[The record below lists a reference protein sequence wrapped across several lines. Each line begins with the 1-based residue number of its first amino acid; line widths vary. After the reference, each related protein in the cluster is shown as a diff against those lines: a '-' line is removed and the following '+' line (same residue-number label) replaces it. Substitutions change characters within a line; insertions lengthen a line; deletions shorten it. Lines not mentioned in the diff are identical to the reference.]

1 MNKKIELTNTYVDC
15 RSWSVEDKI
24 KYMKLCIG
32 NDLPHSKICGWA
44 SYSLDSLIDIYSKCT
59 FIYFDGSMLSQD
71 QCETPVLMSGRNLV
85 SLDEILRAAALEEKK
100 PRTMVKYEKWNF
112 ECAWHAIKAFEDG
125 ERIYTKRSHKD
136 YILIDNAP
144 DVLRFLYDLHERIE
158 TPITWQEELY
168 DYLDSSCEMSD
179 DFDDS
184 FTIGIEG
191 KPLEFNLNDD
201 EFVDMCKFVASLNSV
216 N

>member
-32 NDLPHSKICGWA
+32 NDLPHNKICGWA
-44 SYSLDSLIDIYSKCT
+44 SYSLDSLMGIYSKCT

-71 QCETPVLMSGRNLV
+71 QCETPVLISGRNLV
-85 SLDEILRAAALEEKK
+85 SLDEILRAAALEEKDNTPSIHPDSEFYKK
-100 PRTMVKYEKWNF
+100 PRTKVEYVKCEFDSAWEAVKDF
-112 ECAWHAIKAFEDG
+112 EGGKKL
-125 ERIYTKRSHKD
+125 YTKRSHKD

-144 DVLRFLYDLHERIE
+144 DVLRFLYDLHERHE
-158 TPITWQEELY
+158 TPMTEREAFVEAAIHELK
-168 DYLDSSCEMSD
+168 SGMSD
-179 DFDDS
+179 IDYAKALFDS
-184 FTIGIEG
+184 G
-191 KPLEFNLNDD
+191 KFKL
-201 EFVDMCKFVASLNSV
+201 V